1 MSKEIEMQVVG
12 TDGNYEVI
20 LPVPATH
27 ASSHSSNGTDPINE
41 IREQHNGLAQKFWR
55 GTQAEYDA
63 LTTKDEDTMYIVT
76 DASSAASGDMLKEV
90 YDTEKKNTDIF
101 KYVDT
106 HANNNTIH
114 VTADER
120 NAWNAK
126 LDSFTETDPTVP
138 DWAKQATKP
147 TYTASEVGALPS
159 STVIP
164 SKTSQ
169 LTNDSGY
176 ITGYTETDPT
186 VPDWAKA
193 ESKPTYT
200 ASEVGAVAKTGDIMS
215 GELSVNTGGN
225 PTAVVGINGEFAAL
239 KNSSTAGVSELIV
252 GKPTNTAG
260 FQLLYGTHTDSG
272 DAYSKVY
279 HEGYKPTA
287 AEVGASPSGHTHDD
301 RYYTETEVNN
311 LMASKQD
318 ASSAINTGN
327 IGSQSV
333 NYANS
338 AGSAPAAGGTADC
351 TYSLDVNGNSH
362 GASWRPFWQ
371 WDGSYFKLRFIQP
384 DGSRVD
390 NTSRVNYADGAGNAD
405 TVDGWHMN
413 LDPGSYGIKA
423 IAASTGDITPG
434 STGLATGHI
443 YLVYE

>member
-63 LTTKDEDTMYIVT
+63 LTTKDEDTMYIIT

-90 YDTEKKNTDIF
+90 YDTENKSTDIF

-106 HANNNTIH
+106 HTNNNTIH

-147 TYTASEVGALPS
+147 SYTASEVGALPS

-164 SKTSQ
+164 TKVSQ
-169 LTNDSGY
+169 LTNDSGF

-186 VPDWAKA
+186 VPAWAKA
-193 ESKPTYT
+193 ASKPSYT
-200 ASEVGAVAKTGDIMS
+200 A
-215 GELSVNTGGN
+215 N
-225 PTAVVGINGEFAAL
+225 
-239 KNSSTAGVSELIV
+239 
-252 GKPTNTAG
+252 
-260 FQLLYGTHTDSG
+260 
-272 DAYSKVY
+272 
-279 HEGYKPTA
+279 
-287 AEVGASPSGHTHDD
+287 EVGASPSGHTHDD

-311 LMASKQD
+311 LLAGKQD
-318 ASSAINTGN
+318 ASTAINTSN

-338 AGSAPAAGGTADC
+338 AGSA
-351 TYSLDVNGNSH
+351 NS
-362 GASWRPFWQ
+362 AT
-371 WDGSYFKLRFIQP
+371 
-384 DGSRVD
+384 
-390 NTSRVNYADGAGNAD
+390 NATNAGNAD
-405 TVDGWHMN
+405 TVDGCHVN
-413 LDPGSYGIKA
+413 LDPASAGIKLTYA
-423 IAASTGDITPG
+423 GTGELTSG
-434 STGLATGHI
+434 SSGLTTGHI
-443 YLVYE
+443 YLQYE

>member
-90 YDTEKKNTDIF
+90 YDTETKSTDIF

-106 HANNNTIH
+106 HTNNNTIH

-164 SKTSQ
+164 TKVSQ
-169 LTNDSGY
+169 LTNDSGF

-186 VPDWAKA
+186 VPAWAKA
-193 ESKPTYT
+193 ASKPSYT
-200 ASEVGAVAKTGDIMS
+200 A
-215 GELSVNTGGN
+215 N
-225 PTAVVGINGEFAAL
+225 
-239 KNSSTAGVSELIV
+239 
-252 GKPTNTAG
+252 
-260 FQLLYGTHTDSG
+260 
-272 DAYSKVY
+272 
-279 HEGYKPTA
+279 
-287 AEVGASPSGHTHDD
+287 EVGASPSGHTHDD

-311 LMASKQD
+311 LLNNKQD
-318 ASSAINTGN
+318 ASTAINTSN

-338 AGSAPAAGGTADC
+338 SGD
-351 TYSLDVNGNSH
+351 
-362 GASWRPFWQ
+362 
-371 WDGSYFKLRFIQP
+371 
-384 DGSRVD
+384 
-390 NTSRVNYADGAGNAD
+390 AD
-405 TVDGWHMN
+405 TVDGCHVN
-413 LDPGSYGIKA
+413 LDPASAGIKLTYA
-423 IAASTGDITPG
+423 GTGELTSG
-434 STGLATGHI
+434 SSGLTTGHI
-443 YLVYE
+443 YLQYE

>member
-1 MSKEIEMQVVG
+1 MSKNIEMQVLVG
-12 TDGNYEVI
+12 NQYETVH
-20 LPVPATH
+20 PVPAKH
-27 ASSHSSNGTDPINE
+27 ASSHISSGSDPINE
-41 IREQHNGLAQKFWR
+41 IREQHKGLAQKFWR

-63 LTTKDEDTMYIVT
+63 LTTKDEDTMYIIT

-147 TYTASEVGALPS
+147 SYTASEVGALPS

-169 LTNDSGY
+169 LTNDSGF

-186 VPDWAKA
+186 VPAWAKA
-193 ESKPTYT
+193 ASKP
-200 ASEVGAVAKTGDIMS
+200 S
-215 GELSVNTGGN
+215 
-225 PTAVVGINGEFAAL
+225 
-239 KNSSTAGVSELIV
+239 
-252 GKPTNTAG
+252 
-260 FQLLYGTHTDSG
+260 
-272 DAYSKVY
+272 YS
-279 HEGYKPTA
+279 A
-287 AEVGASPSGHTHDD
+287 AEVGAIPTSASCNKNWNWSGQGGQPTWLWGGEDGTNMYVYNPS
-301 RYYTETEVNN
+301 NF
-311 LMASKQD
+311 
-318 ASSAINTGN
+318 
-327 IGSQSV
+327 SV

-338 AGSAPAAGGTADC
+338 A
-351 TYSLDVNGNSH
+351 
-362 GASWRPFWQ
+362 
-371 WDGSYFKLRFIQP
+371 
-384 DGSRVD
+384 
-390 NTSRVNYADGAGNAD
+390 NYANGAGNAD

>member
-90 YDTEKKNTDIF
+90 YDTENKSTDIF

-106 HANNNTIH
+106 HTNNNTIH

-147 TYTASEVGALPS
+147 SYTASEVGALPSSTVIPSKTSQLTNDSGFITGYTETDPTVPEWAKQATKPTYTASEVGALPS

-169 LTNDSGY
+169 LTNDSGF

-186 VPDWAKA
+186 VPAWAKA
-193 ESKPTYT
+193 ASKPSYT
-200 ASEVGAVAKTGDIMS
+200 ANEVGAIPTSASCNKNWNWS
-215 GELSVNTGGN
+215 GQGGQPSWLWGGEDGTNMYVYN
-225 PTAVVGINGEFAAL
+225 PSNF
-239 KNSSTAGVSELIV
+239 
-252 GKPTNTAG
+252 
-260 FQLLYGTHTDSG
+260 
-272 DAYSKVY
+272 
-279 HEGYKPTA
+279 
-287 AEVGASPSGHTHDD
+287 
-301 RYYTETEVNN
+301 
-311 LMASKQD
+311 
-318 ASSAINTGN
+318 
-327 IGSQSV
+327 SV

-338 AGSAPAAGGTADC
+338 A
-351 TYSLDVNGNSH
+351 
-362 GASWRPFWQ
+362 
-371 WDGSYFKLRFIQP
+371 
-384 DGSRVD
+384 
-390 NTSRVNYADGAGNAD
+390 NYANGAGNAD

-413 LDPGSYGIKA
+413 LDPGSWGIKPHCA
-423 IAASTGDITPG
+423 GTGGMTSG
-434 STGLATGHI
+434 STGLSNGHI
-443 YLVYE
+443 YMQYE

>member
-63 LTTKDEDTMYIVT
+63 LTTKDEDTMYIIT

-147 TYTASEVGALPS
+147 SYTASEVGALPSSTVIPSKTSQLTNDSGFITGYTETDPTVPEWAKQATKPTYTASEVGALPS

-200 ASEVGAVAKTGDIMS
+200 ASEAGA
-215 GELSVNTGGN
+215 L
-225 PTAVVGINGEFAAL
+225 P
-239 KNSSTAGVSELIV
+239 SSTVIPSKTSQL
-252 GKPTNTAG
+252 TN
-260 FQLLYGTHTDSG
+260 DSG
-272 DAYSKVY
+272 FITGYTETDPTVPAWAKAASKPSY
-279 HEGYKPTA
+279 TA
-287 AEVGASPSGHTHDD
+287 NEVGAIPTSASCNKNWNWSGQGGQPSWLWGGEDGTNM
-301 RYYTETEVNN
+301 YVYNPSN
-311 LMASKQD
+311 F
-318 ASSAINTGN
+318 
-327 IGSQSV
+327 SV

-338 AGSAPAAGGTADC
+338 A
-351 TYSLDVNGNSH
+351 
-362 GASWRPFWQ
+362 
-371 WDGSYFKLRFIQP
+371 
-384 DGSRVD
+384 
-390 NTSRVNYADGAGNAD
+390 NYANGAGNAD

-413 LDPGSYGIKA
+413 LDPGSWGIKPHCA
-423 IAASTGDITPG
+423 GTGGMTSG
-434 STGLATGHI
+434 STGLSNGHI
-443 YLVYE
+443 YMQYE